1 MDDRWTRL
9 RRTRAAN
16 YATWAVALGLLAV
29 FACGGPNLADL
40 AEQAVAART
49 TMMQE
54 KATAA
59 DVDRFLSFATDD
71 VVYEDPVVKMRIQGR
86 DEIRKGL
93 TAFLG
98 ATRSARTVVTRRIA
112 AANVVVLQQTV
123 SFEEK
128 QDGGG
133 WKPRTREQVTVFEFD
148 GPKIRRI
155 ADYWAR

>member
-1 MDDRWTRL
+1 MND
-9 RRTRAAN
+9 RRTTRRTLVAVSAI
-16 YATWAVALGLLAV
+16 WSVALGLVAV
-29 FACGGPNLADL
+29 FACGGPNLADV

-54 KATAA
+54 TATAA
-59 DVDRFLSFATDD
+59 DVDRFLSFTTDD
-71 VVYEDPVVKMRIQGR
+71 VVYEDPVVKMRIQGK
-86 DEIRKGL
+86 DEIRKGM

-98 ATRSARTVVTRRIA
+98 ATRNARAVVTRRIA
-112 AANVVVLQQTV
+112 TANVVVLQQTV
-123 SFEEK
+123 DFDEK

-133 WKPRTREQVTVFEFD
+133 WTPRRREQVTVFEFD

>member
-1 MDDRWTRL
+1 MND
-9 RRTRAAN
+9 RRTTRRPLVAISAI
-16 YATWAVALGLLAV
+16 WAVALGLIAV

-71 VVYEDPVVKMRIQGR
+71 VVYEDPVVKMRIQGK

-93 TAFLG
+93 AAFLG
-98 ATRSARTVVTRRIA
+98 ATRNARTVVTRRIA

-123 SFEEK
+123 AFEEK
-128 QDGGG
+128 HDDGT
-133 WKPRTREQVTVFEFD
+133 WKPSRRDQVTVFEFD

>member
-1 MDDRWTRL
+1 MDDRRTRR
-9 RRTRAAN
+9 RRTHAAI
-16 YATWAVALGLLAV
+16 YATWAVALGLFGV
-29 FACGGPNLADL
+29 FACGGSNLADL

-71 VVYEDPVVKMRIQGR
+71 VVYEDPVVKMRNQGK
-86 DEIRKGL
+86 ETLRKGM

-98 ATRSARTVVTRRIA
+98 ATRNARTVVTRRIA

-123 SFEEK
+123 AFEFK
-128 QDGGG
+128 QDDGT
-133 WKPRTREQVTVFEFD
+133 WKPSRREQVTVFEFD

>member
-1 MDDRWTRL
+1 MDDRRHIAVWT
-9 RRTRAAN
+9 
-16 YATWAVALGLLAV
+16 VALGLTVAS
-29 FACGGPNLADL
+29 ASGDPNPNLTDL

-49 TMMQE
+49 RLMQE

-71 VVYEDPVVKMRIQGR
+71 VVYEDPVVKMRIQGKE
-86 DEIRKGL
+86 EIRKGL

-98 ATRSARTVVTRRIA
+98 ATRNARTVVTRRIA
-112 AANVVVLQQTV
+112 TANVVVLQQTV
-123 SFEEK
+123 SFEDKED
-128 QDGGG
+128 DGT
-133 WKPRTREQVTVFEFD
+133 WKPSRREQVTVFEFD

>member
-1 MDDRWTRL
+1 MND
-9 RRTRAAN
+9 RRTTRRPLLAIPAIWAA
-16 YATWAVALGLLAV
+16 ALGLVAV

-71 VVYEDPVVKMRIQGR
+71 VVYEDPVVKMRTQGK
-86 DEIRKGL
+86 ENLRKGMN
-93 TAFLG
+93 AFLG
-98 ATRSARTVVTRRIA
+98 ATRHASTVVTRRIA
-112 AANVVVLQQTV
+112 AANVVVLQQNVT
-123 SFEEK
+123 FEYK
-128 QDGGG
+128 QDDGT
-133 WKPRTREQVTVFEFD
+133 WKPSRRDQVTVFEFD

-155 ADYWAR
+155 ADHWAR

>member
-1 MDDRWTRL
+1 MNVCPATH
-9 RRTRAAN
+9 RRALLAILAA
-16 YATWAVALGLLAV
+16 AFALVAV

-49 TMMQE
+49 SMMQE
-54 KATAA
+54 EATAA

-71 VVYEDPVVKMRIQGR
+71 VVYEDPVVKMRNQGK
-86 DEIRKGL
+86 ENLRKGM

-98 ATRSARTVVTRRIA
+98 ATRNARTVVTRRIA

-123 SFEEK
+123 TFEYK
-128 QDGGG
+128 QDDGS
-133 WKPRTREQVTVFEFD
+133 WKPSRRDQVTVFEFD